1 MKYNIYTPLAIYN
14 MINIISNKSNNQM
27 EDKILNKM
35 VLTKSYEFFYTFS
48 KFAIAM
54 KLITHIIV
62 T

>member
-1 MKYNIYTPLAIYN
+1 